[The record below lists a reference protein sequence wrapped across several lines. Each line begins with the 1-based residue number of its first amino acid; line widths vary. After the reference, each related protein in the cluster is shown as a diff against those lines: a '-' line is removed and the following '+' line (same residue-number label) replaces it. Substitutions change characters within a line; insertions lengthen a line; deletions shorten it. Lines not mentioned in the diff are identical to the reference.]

1 MRLPLATALALVLAW
16 PLAAGA
22 QTSPRP
28 AEEIDPNAATE
39 GTRQMSAQT
48 PEDTTERGAA
58 DPESVLI
65 TLGSQATEIREILMA
80 AGEVDAEAVKA
91 AERAREIATQ
101 AIDATGII
109 LPETPDT
116 QVTTTRRSDVE
127 VARESFARIE
137 AALSERLEALLDGDA
152 ATANRARLAAIQTI
166 NDLPESVR
174 FDGEVAEGDSPT
186 SEPGGAQPILQQ

>member
-91 AERAREIATQ
+91 TERAREIATQ